1 MVGGGGCGNY
11 EWLFGSTPLDIVMKE
26 EKIFEYQNLFKVCTI
41 CECILKPLTWKD
53 IIMSCQK
60 VFTRGRRWMGWT
72 MVVVVVLVVEVGV
85 WFTSPSVC
93 LSVCLYF
100 RKIRSFRLFYCSFPV
115 SLPQWQITFSCL
127 WHQSTGLMGSNLIT
141 CPFDCLSSIF
151 PCFTW
156 PLLKIGSNESIV
168 WSRP

>member
-1 MVGGGGCGNY
+1 MAFWFNPIGHWDERGKNLWVPKSVQSMYNLWMY
-11 EWLFGSTPLDIVMKE
+11 FETTHVKRYYIVLPK
-26 EKIFEYQNLFKVCTI
+26 
-41 CECILKPLTWKD
+41 
-53 IIMSCQK
+53 S
-60 VFTRGRRWMGWT
+60 FTRGRRWMGWT